1 MTQDRLVLPIPPP
14 DNHAYVSGV
23 SIGPGGRPVVRRV
36 RTRRNLDF
44 QEEASWL
51 AYGWCGRSGWSMPDH
66 DDKVVLR
73 YWVYWPD
80 RRRRDP
86 ANLLKVLLDALEG
99 VLYADDRTVLP
110 RAMDYQVDRLD
121 PRVEVDVSL
130 FG

>member
-1 MTQDRLVLPIPPP
+1 
-14 DNHAYVSGV
+14 
-23 SIGPGGRPVVRRV
+23 
-36 RTRRNLDF
+36 
-44 QEEASWL
+44 
-51 AYGWCGRSGWSMPDH
+51 MPDH